1 MNAGRGGPRSRPLP
15 APLGSPSCATQ
26 ASAVTCRTA
35 TTQRNWRVLTT
46 YAITSPAPHP
56 GHLPVTATTRGD
68 AMRRDVIPLSRRR
81 TFLALGPGHGLR
93 GRDGGRGARL
103 RTAGPA
109 VPAVR
114 SAAPSPS
121 TPATGNTYV
130 CGNLCK
136 SDLKGSSLAIY
147 SGGVWNPA
155 TPGNTTWNPPGHP
168 NPASYDCPTILL
180 RLPNHEVQH
189 HHRQQRLDGRRH
201 AERLPGRV
209 AGYSSLRN
217 QPILPRK
224 R

>member
-1 MNAGRGGPRSRPLP
+1 
-15 APLGSPSCATQ
+15 
-26 ASAVTCRTA
+26 
-35 TTQRNWRVLTT
+35 
-46 YAITSPAPHP
+46 
-56 GHLPVTATTRGD
+56 
-68 AMRRDVIPLSRRR
+68 MRRDVIPLSRRR